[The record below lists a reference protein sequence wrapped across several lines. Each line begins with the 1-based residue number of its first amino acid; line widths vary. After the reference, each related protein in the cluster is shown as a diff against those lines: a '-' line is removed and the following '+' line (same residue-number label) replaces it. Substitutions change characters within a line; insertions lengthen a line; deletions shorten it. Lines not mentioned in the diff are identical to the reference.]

1 MVREGALSL
10 DSEPTTQA
18 RGRANKP
25 CARGASSSM
34 KRLICI
40 GNFPVGCSTTK
51 HGGASTLSYR
61 NIEWTRECF
70 IRRMSRQ
77 VVPIQRHQLTAPQA
91 RRTAAFDAARRKAD
105 EAARCSRVFATASA
119 VVSSDRWLNRQTIGH
134 KAVTI
139 EGLQNSIA
147 GRAAIVPL
155 KARFGREFDTAE
167 PGSAVRANNVALLH
181 PRPLEVTPSQVL
193 KPGFGCTA
201 V

>member
-1 MVREGALSL
+1 
-10 DSEPTTQA
+10 
-18 RGRANKP
+18 
-25 CARGASSSM
+25 M
-34 KRLICI
+34 KRLMCI
-40 GNFPVGCSTTK
+40 GNFPVGCWTTK
-51 HGGASTLSYR
+51 HGGASTLSCK

-70 IRRMSRQ
+70 IRRVSRQ
-77 VVPIQRHQLTAPQA
+77 VVPIQQLQLTTAQT
-91 RRTAAFDAARRKAD
+91 RRAVAFDAARRKAD

-119 VVSSDRWLNRQTIGH
+119 VVSSDQWLNRQTIGH

-155 KARFGREFDTAE
+155 KARFGREFDTPE
-167 PGSAVRANNVALLH
+167 PGSAVRANNVALFH
-181 PRPLEVTPSQVL
+181 PRPLEVKPSQVL